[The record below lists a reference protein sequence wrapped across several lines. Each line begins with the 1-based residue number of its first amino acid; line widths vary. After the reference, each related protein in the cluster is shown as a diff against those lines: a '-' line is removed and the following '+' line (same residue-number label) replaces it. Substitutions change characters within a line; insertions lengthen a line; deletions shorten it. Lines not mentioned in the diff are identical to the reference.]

1 MSLFNIRK
9 SVVVSCLVLLLPV
22 SLCAQKKSPS
32 PSIKRIPMTAEYWE
46 FQPGKAEFVQHKNVP
61 AMKLQ
66 RDAGLAIVK
75 NLDFTNGTIEFDAEP
90 LDARPYLLCR
100 VIFDFK

>member
-9 SVVVSCLVLLLPV
+9 SVVVSCILLLLPV
-22 SLCAQKKSPS
+22 LLCAQKKSPG
-32 PSIKRIPMTAEYWE
+32 PSIKQIPMTAEYWE

-75 NLDFTNGTIEFDAEP
+75 NLDFTNGTIEYDAEP
-90 LDARPYLLCR
+90 LDATAVTFC
-100 VIFDFK
+100 D